1 MRRIVAAGLQSLAI
15 MLVAG
20 LFIALVTGEL
30 QQQRLTLAW
39 PYSGE
44 PYSNP
49 LLDLLL
55 PSLPAMLLFILFACL
70 VRNTLATLITFTLLA
85 FLAAFCVCMVFAGAF
100 GATWTTGE
108 IVRELLLAHLQL
120 LALALL
126 PGWLMLLVFQRRSA

>member
-1 MRRIVAAGLQSLAI
+1 

-30 QQQRLTLAW
+30 QQQRLTLTW
-39 PYSGE
+39 PYLGE
-44 PYSNP
+44 LDGNP

-55 PSLPAMLLFILFACL
+55 PSLPAMLLFIIFACL
-70 VRNTLATLITFTLLA
+70 VRNTLTTLIAFTLLA

-108 IVRELLLAHLQL
+108 IVRELLLDHLQL

-126 PGWLMLLVFQRRSA
+126 PGWLILLALHRRSA